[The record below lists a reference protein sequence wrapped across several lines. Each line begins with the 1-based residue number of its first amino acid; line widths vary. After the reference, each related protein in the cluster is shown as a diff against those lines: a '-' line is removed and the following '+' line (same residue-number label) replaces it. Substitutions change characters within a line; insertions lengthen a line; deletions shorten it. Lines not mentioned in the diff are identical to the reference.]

1 MRTAY
6 RKVVRDLW
14 RNRGRT
20 ILVIVSIAVG
30 VMAVGMII
38 SSNGLIDRQMTR
50 AQIASQPAHVVLYLN
65 GLISDEEVRAISRLP
80 EVEDAVGRADR
91 GIRWKLSIED
101 EWDDASLIAIDDYD
115 EQRLD
120 VFELK
125 AGSWPEAD
133 SVVLAASHVEPY
145 ALPDIGAELFLEIN
159 DRARPFNIAGILR
172 DHHQAPPPFVNN
184 AAFYVTR
191 TSMKHILGEDRFDEI
206 RLTVPEFSQKAAEE
220 AAEVAEAKLER
231 QGVFVNWTQ
240 IQEPDRHWAQD
251 IMDGVGLILT
261 IMAVASLFLSVI
273 LVVNTINALIAQ
285 QIPQIGIMKTV
296 GGISRQISRLYLASV
311 IVYGVLSL
319 LLAVPLGAFGG
330 SSLARWLLTL
340 LNVPTAPFEFLSGT
354 LLIQA
359 AAGLAVPLVAALYP
373 VLQGVAISVREALSV
388 YGVGSGNYGKGLI
401 DRSMGRVRGIP
412 RLPILAVRNT
422 FRRAGRV
429 ALTEIVLV
437 TAGAIFMLVI
447 STHFSFTNTIAEIW
461 RGLGFDAN
469 MGFSKLQRID
479 EIEPLIAARPNVER
493 VEMWVW
499 SAANGLAPE
508 NSEVEEQRIFLRG
521 IPRDTEMFTPN
532 LVAGRNL
539 DPGDGHALLLN
550 QKLAT
555 EMELEVG
562 DDIELDFGNNQVNS
576 WTIVGLIFD
585 LTGNQAS
592 AYMHIDTL
600 SQELNQIGRATAAQI
615 RATDNSRSGQ
625 LELIE
630 DLETYFKSIGNELV
644 WANTAIEDQ
653 EQAESQ
659 FNILTTILMTMTVVM
674 AIVGSIG
681 LSGTLSINVIERRR
695 EIGVMRAVGAS
706 SFDVAMLF
714 VGEGLMLGL
723 LSWALAVPIS
733 IVLGRPF
740 VTAIGTIIEFPAQY
754 LLSPQGYWLWLMI
767 VVVLSIVA
775 SWLPSRRAT
784 KISVNESLAY
794 E

>member
-1 MRTAY
+1 
-6 RKVVRDLW
+6 
-14 RNRGRT
+14 
-20 ILVIVSIAVG
+20 VG
-30 VMAVGMII
+30 VMAVGMIL

-50 AQIASQPAHVVLYLN
+50 AQIASQPAHVVLYLT

-80 EVEDAVGRADR
+80 EVDYAVGRADR
-91 GIRWKLSIED
+91 GIRWKLSAED
-101 EWDDASLIAIDDYD
+101 DWDDASLIAIDDYD

-125 AGSWPEAD
+125 AGAWPETD

-145 ALPDIGAELFLEIN
+145 GLPEIGGELYLEIN
-159 DRARPFNIAGILR
+159 DRARAYTITGILR
-172 DHHQAPPPFVNN
+172 DHHQAPPPFSNN
-184 AAFYVTR
+184 VAFYVTR
-191 TSMKHILGEDRFDEI
+191 TSMKQILGEDRFDEI
-206 RLTVPEFSQKAAEE
+206 RLTVPDFSQEAAEE
-220 AAEVAEAKLER
+220 AADAAEAKLER
-231 QGVFVNWTQ
+231 QGVFVNWAQ

-273 LVVNTINALIAQ
+273 LVINTINALIAQ

-296 GGISRQISRLYLASV
+296 GGVSRQISRLYLASV

-330 SSLARWLLTL
+330 SALAGWLLNL
-340 LNVPTAPFEFLSGT
+340 LNVPTGSFELLSDT

-359 AAGLAVPLVAALYP
+359 IAGLAVPLMAALYP

-388 YGVGSGNYGKGLI
+388 YGVGSGKYGNGLI
-401 DRSMGRVRGIP
+401 DRTMGRVRGIP

-429 ALTEIVLV
+429 ALTEVVLV
-437 TAGAIFMLVI
+437 TAGAIFMLVL

-469 MGFSKLQRID
+469 VGFSNLQRID
-479 EIEPLIAARPNVER
+479 EIEPLIASRPNVDR

-499 SAANGLAPE
+499 SAANGLPPE
-508 NSEVEEQRIFLRG
+508 NSEAEEQRIFLRG
-521 IPRDTEMFTPN
+521 IPRDTEMFIPN

-539 DPGDGHALLLN
+539 DPSDGHALLLN

-555 EMELEVG
+555 DMEFEVG
-562 DDIELDFGNNQVNS
+562 DVIELDFGNNQISS

-585 LTGNQAS
+585 LTGNQSS
-592 AYMHIDTL
+592 AYMHIETL
-600 SQELNQIGRATAAQI
+600 NQELNQIGRATAAQI
-615 RATDNSRSGQ
+615 RAKDDSRSGQ
-625 LELIE
+625 LDLID
-630 DLETYFKSIGNELV
+630 DLETYFKLIGNDLT

-674 AIVGSIG
+674 AVVGSIG

-706 SFDVAMLF
+706 SFDVALLF
-714 VGEGLMLGL
+714 IGEGLMLAL
-723 LSWALAVPIS
+723 LSWAIAVPIS

-754 LLSPQGYWLWLMI
+754 VLSPQGFWIWLII
-767 VVVLSIVA
+767 VVILSIVA